1 MKNNYGV
8 DPFVTFSFYIDSARE
23 FVRIF
28 VDSSVVIWPF
38 VFVEASRSTVNT
50 SLKVT

>member
-1 MKNNYGV
+1 MRERLLV
-8 DPFVTFSFYIDSARE
+8 DRFVTFSFYIDSARE
-23 FVRIF
+23 FVKIS
-28 VDSSVVIWPF
+28 VDSSVVIRPF